1 MKPED
6 YKKAVKIATELANE
20 DAKQQFGKKTFW
32 NSNFWID
39 IWDGYIQKRKDFHL
53 KNIISGKDI
62 PNIDL
67 KFGSEFKVK
76 KSKN

>member
-20 DAKQQFGKKTFW
+20 DAKQQFEKKTFW
-32 NSNFWID
+32 NRNFWA
-39 IWDGYIQKRKDFHL
+39 GYVMQRKDFHL
-53 KNIISGKDI
+53 KNIISGKEM

-67 KFGSEFKVK
+67 KFGSEFKIK
-76 KSKN
+76 KHKS